1 MRRVLILGL
10 DGFGFDFARR
20 VFDAGLMPFL
30 AARSKEGSL
39 SPARSTLPP
48 VSTAAWT
55 TISTGVGVGRHG
67 ILDFRRRDLPNYG
80 FLEPG
85 RLVSS
90 RDVKAPRLWDL
101 AGRAG
106 LTSFIL
112 NLPVT
117 FPVSALQ
124 GAMVTGVL
132 TPPDSDRGYYP
143 PAFAPH
149 LKGYRYDLDEPV
161 PGDLKGLCEAL
172 AALERR
178 RAEVAAGAFG
188 RDRYDLGLVVFTGPD
203 RLFHKFY
210 RDVCAA
216 GEVPAAAAAYLRE
229 LDAACER
236 TSAAF
241 GADAALIVCSDHGF
255 GPGPARAFHVN
266 RLLRREGMLAAGVG
280 PYVLNVVAGAFRRFA
295 GGGALPVDWRR
306 TQGYGFPLYM
316 RWGGVIL
323 NVRGEQP
330 EGCIAPEAAAATA
343 ARIIALLERE
353 EAVAWARPREELFTG
368 PLIGNIPHVVFA
380 LREGYVISEGKGPGP
395 LVAPYGDA
403 AKEGDH
409 SPEAMALLA
418 GVAGARVPA
427 DAAIADVAATAA
439 ALLGFGPAGMDGRPW
454 V

>member
-1 MRRVLILGL
+1 MARVLILGL
-10 DGFGFDFARR
+10 DGFGPGFARR
-20 VFDAGLMPFL
+20 AFEAGLMPFL
-30 AARSKEGSL
+30 AARAKEGSWG
-39 SPARSTLPP
+39 PARSTLPP

-67 ILDFRRRDLPNYG
+67 ILDFHRRDLADYA
-80 FLEPG
+80 FLRPG
-85 RLVSS
+85 RLVNS

-106 LTSFIL
+106 LSSFIL

-117 FPVSALQ
+117 FPAAALE

-132 TPPDSDRGYYP
+132 TPAGSDRGYYP
-143 PAFAPH
+143 PAFAAH
-149 LKGYRYDLDEPV
+149 LKDYNYDLEEPI
-161 PGDLKGLCEAL
+161 PADLGGLCGAL

-178 RAEVAAGAFG
+178 RAEVAAAAFG

-210 RDVCAA
+210 REVCAVA
-216 GEVPAAAAAYLRE
+216 EIPAAAAAYLRE

-236 TSAAF
+236 ASAAF
-241 GADAALIVCSDHGF
+241 GADAPLIVCSDHGF
-255 GPGPARAFHVN
+255 GPGPTRAFYVN
-266 RLLRREGMLAAGVG
+266 RLLRREGLLAAGVG

-306 TQGYGFPLYM
+306 TQAYGFPLYM
-316 RWGGVIL
+316 RWGGVVL
-323 NVRGEQP
+323 NVKGEQA
-330 EGCIAPEAAAATA
+330 EGCLAPKEAAGAA
-343 ARIIALLERE
+343 ARVIALLERE
-353 EAVAWARPREELFTG
+353 EAVAWARPREEVFAG
-368 PLIGNIPHVVFA
+368 PYVGNIPHVVFA
-380 LREGYVISEGKGPGP
+380 LKEGFVISEGKGPGP
-395 LVAPYGDA
+395 LAVPYGDA

-427 DAAIADVAATAA
+427 DAAIGDVAATAA
-439 ALLGFGPAGMDGRPW
+439 ALLGLGAAGMEGRSW